1 MKKKIFLAIYA
12 VIFATAG
19 TLYSQEDTLSWKQ
32 TMARHDIQAGIGDP
46 VFAGLLTGNVKTMR
60 FNSLFD
66 DPYYSPDAWFK
77 QDVFRDY
84 SYTTG
89 AFSVG
94 YRYRLAKWFWIGGT
108 VGYAGFHTNYIDR
121 VERKKAG
128 SDHTDFFMIMPSVRF
143 SWVNS
148 KYVTLYS
155 GLSLGYALASVRT
168 YNDLTGATD
177 HHLESHVAFQIT
189 AVGIHV
195 GAKWYGFTEL
205 GVGTRGII
213 SAGFGCQFSCKK
225 RK

>member
-1 MKKKIFLAIYA
+1 MIKNFFFTIFGLFIVTIGAS
-12 VIFATAG
+12 
-19 TLYSQEDTLSWKQ
+19 YSQDDTLSWKQ
-32 TMARHDIQAGIGDP
+32 TLVRHDIQAGIGDP
-46 VFAGLLTGNVKTMR
+46 FFAGLFTNNVKILKY
-60 FNSLFD
+60 NSLWD
-66 DPYYSPDAWFK
+66 DPYYSPDVWFK

-84 SYTTG
+84 SYATG
-89 AFSVG
+89 AISVG

-143 SWVNS
+143 SWVNAR
-148 KYVTLYS
+148 YVTLYS

-177 HHLESHVAFQIT
+177 HHLESHVAFQVT

-205 GVGTRGII
+205 GVGIRGII

-225 RK
+225 GK